1 MIKPHETLLSAGAG
15 FSAGIG
21 FVRVIPRPLGLSTQA
36 TRIPGREVLGAVP
49 HAWHACR
56 VLGAQFRLCAAGND
70 FCVPGTRSRVR
81 GPMKIAAEPH
91 SAVSR
96 WNLDFVGWQ
105 GGYRAC

>member
-1 MIKPHETLLSAGAG
+1 MTKPHETLLSAGAG

-21 FVRVIPRPLGLSTQA
+21 FVRVVPKPLGLFVQA
-36 TRIPGREVLGAVP
+36 TRIPGWEVLGAVP

-70 FCVPGTRSRVR
+70 FCVPGTRVR
-81 GPMKIAAEPH
+81 GPMKIATKPH

-96 WNLDFVGWQ
+96 WDLDFAGWQ
-105 GGYRAC
+105 GSYREC